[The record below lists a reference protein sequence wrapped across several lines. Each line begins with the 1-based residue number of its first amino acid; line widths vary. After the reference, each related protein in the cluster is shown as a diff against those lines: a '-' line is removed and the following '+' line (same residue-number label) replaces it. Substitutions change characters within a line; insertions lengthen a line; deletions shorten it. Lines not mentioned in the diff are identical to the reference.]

1 VNNIFPALAG
11 FLYLSNKELYL
22 IMVNLFDAILG
33 MFSNDLAID
42 LGTANTLVY
51 LKGKGIVVSEPSVV
65 AVQRDSMGQK
75 KVLAVGTEA
84 KNMLGRTPGSIVAI
98 RPMKDGVIADFDITE
113 EMLRYFIRKIHN
125 RKALVRPRIV
135 ICVPSGITQVEK
147 RAVKESA
154 ESAGA
159 REVYLIEEP
168 MAAAIGAGLPI
179 TEASGNMIVDIG
191 GGTTEVAVISLA
203 GVVFAKSVRV
213 GGDKMDEAIAQHL
226 KRQYNLLI
234 GERTSE
240 AIKIQIGSA
249 YPDSASSPK
258 EGKVD
263 SMEVKGRDLVSGI
276 PKTLVI
282 NAKEIREALSEPINA
297 IVEAVRIALERTP
310 PELAADIVDKG
321 IVLAGGG
328 ALLRNLDQLLREET
342 GLPVVIAEDPLSCV
356 VLGSGKVLDELD
368 LLKRVTTT
376 S

>member
-1 VNNIFPALAG
+1 MI
-11 FLYLSNKELYL
+11 
-22 IMVNLFDAILG
+22 NLFDAFLG

-65 AVQRDSMGQK
+65 AVQKDSLGQK

-159 REVYLIEEP
+159 REVYLIDEP

-203 GVVFAKSVRV
+203 GIVYAKSVRV
-213 GGDKMDEAIAQHL
+213 GGDKMDEALTQHL
-226 KRQYNLLI
+226 KRKYNLLI

-240 AIKIQIGSA
+240 QIKIQLGSA
-249 YPDSASSPK
+249 YPDPSVGGVEAA
-258 EGKVD
+258 ERT
-263 SMEVKGRDLVSGI
+263 MEVKGRDLVSGI
-276 PKTLVI
+276 PKTLEI
-282 NAKEIREALSEPINA
+282 GSKEIREALTEPINA

-328 ALLRNLDQLLREET
+328 ALLRNMDQLLREET

-368 LLKRVTTT
+368 LLKQVTVT